1 MDEINSPP
9 AAAALME
16 STRCIGY
23 SFESAISDI
32 LDNSISASAKNIWIY
47 STPSDDPFVTILDDG
62 DGLTKEELI
71 AAMRYGANPNEK
83 REETDLGRFGLGLK
97 MASLSQCR
105 CLTVISKTESGV
117 ISCRWD
123 LDRVIQTDQW
133 TLQILSD
140 SEVQDLPSVG
150 DLHKLSHGTR
160 VIWQNLDK
168 LKERAV
174 KVDELMSQTLLSC
187 KKHLSMIFHRFMEP
201 KNNPLN
207 IYLNHDKLVPLD
219 PFFTSSN
226 LTRSLPEQSII
237 IQGQVVTVKPYV
249 LPPESKMKPADL
261 EKIGGLQRN
270 LQGFWVYRNKRLII
284 PGTWFKLSRS
294 KELSKLARVRV
305 DIPNS
310 LDSIWDIDVK
320 KSSASVPVIFQHDFE
335 KILEKVIETS
345 EYKYKF
351 RGRKVS
357 DSNKHFI
364 WDKYAHDGGYRYS
377 VNKEHP
383 VVKNCLDSVDKSMQG
398 AILELIKYLEDS
410 IPYNDIFNTMGEAKL
425 SVPEITSEEIEALIE
440 NGRKLIDKGLKVDNL
455 KTIEPFMNYQEVL
468 DRLKNYESGE

>member
-32 LDNSISASAKNIWIY
+32 LDNSISACAKNIWIY
-47 STPSDDPFVTILDDG
+47 SSPSDDPFVTILDDG
-62 DGLTKEELI
+62 NGLTKEELVE
-71 AAMRYGANPNEK
+71 AMRYGANPNEK

-105 CLTVISKTESGV
+105 CLTVISKTESG
-117 ISCRWD
+117 ITSCRWN
-123 LDRVIQTDQW
+123 LDRVIQTNQW
-133 TLQILSD
+133 TLQILSVD
-140 SEVQDLPSVG
+140 EVMDLPSMS
-150 DLHKLSHGTR
+150 DLLKLSHGTL
-160 VIWQNLDK
+160 VVWQNLDK

-174 KVDELMSQTLLSC
+174 KVSELMSQTLVSC
-187 KKHLSMIFHRFMEP
+187 KRHLSLVFHRFMES

-207 IYLNHDKLVPLD
+207 IYLNRDKLVPFD

-226 LTRSLPEQSII
+226 LTRSLPEQSIV
-237 IQGQVVTVKPYV
+237 IQGQIVTVKPYV

-320 KSSASVPVIFQHDFE
+320 KSSAAVPVVFQHDFE
-335 KILEKVIETS
+335 KVLEKVIETS

-357 DSNKHFI
+357 DSNKLYI

-377 VNKEHP
+377 INRDHP
-383 VVKNCLDSVDKSMQG
+383 IVKNCLESVDDTTRKSV
-398 AILELIKYLEDS
+398 LELIKFVEES
-410 IPYNDIFNTMGEAKL
+410 IPYHDIFNTMGEAKL
-425 SVPEITSEEIEALIE
+425 SPLETTSEEIEELVVKGLRLME
-440 NGRKLIDKGLKVDNL
+440 SGLKVENL
-455 KTIEPFMNYQEVL
+455 RLIEPFMNYKEVL
-468 DRLKNYESGE
+468 SRLAEYESGE

>member
-32 LDNSISASAKNIWIY
+32 LDNSISACAKNIWIY
-47 STPSDDPFVTILDDG
+47 SSPSDDPFVTILDDG
-62 DGLTKEELI
+62 NGLTKEELVE
-71 AAMRYGANPNEK
+71 AMRYGANPNEK

-105 CLTVISKTESGV
+105 CLTVISKTESG
-117 ISCRWD
+117 ITSCRWN
-123 LDRVIQTDQW
+123 LDRVIQTNQW
-133 TLQILSD
+133 TLQILSVD
-140 SEVQDLPSVG
+140 EVMDLPSMS
-150 DLHKLSHGTR
+150 DLLKLSHGTL
-160 VIWQNLDK
+160 VVWQNLDK
-168 LKERAV
+168 LKERAA
-174 KVDELMSQTLLSC
+174 KVSELMSQTLVSC
-187 KKHLSMIFHRFMEP
+187 KRHLSLVFHRFMES

-207 IYLNHDKLVPLD
+207 IYLNRDKLVPFD

-226 LTRSLPEQSII
+226 LTRSLPEQSIV
-237 IQGQVVTVKPYV
+237 IQGQIVTVKPYV

-320 KSSASVPVIFQHDFE
+320 KSSAAVPVVFQHDFE
-335 KILEKVIETS
+335 KVLEKVIETS

-357 DSNKHFI
+357 DSNKLYI

-377 VNKEHP
+377 INRDHP
-383 VVKNCLDSVDKSMQG
+383 IVKNCLESVDDTTRKSV
-398 AILELIKYLEDS
+398 LELIKFVEES
-410 IPYNDIFNTMGEAKL
+410 IPYHDIFNTMGEAKL
-425 SVPEITSEEIEALIE
+425 SPLETTSEEIEELVVKGLRLME
-440 NGRKLIDKGLKVDNL
+440 SGLKVENL
-455 KTIEPFMNYQEVL
+455 RLIEPFMNYKEVL
-468 DRLKNYESGE
+468 SRLAEYESGE

>member
-1 MDEINSPP
+1 MDEISSPP

-47 STPSDDPFVTILDDG
+47 STPSNDPFVTILDDG
-62 DGLTKEELI
+62 NGLTKNELI
-71 AAMRYGANPNEK
+71 EAMRYGANPNEK

-105 CLTVISKTESGV
+105 CLTVISKTDSG
-117 ISCRWD
+117 ITSCRWN
-123 LDRVIQTDQW
+123 LDRVIQTNQW
-133 TLQILSD
+133 ILQILSN
-140 SEVQDLPSVG
+140 SEIQNLPSVSN
-150 DLHKLSHGTR
+150 LLELPHGTLI
-160 VIWQNLDK
+160 IWQNLDK
-168 LKERAV
+168 LKERAI

-187 KKHLSMIFHRFMEP
+187 KKHLSMVFHRFMEQ
-201 KNNPLN
+201 KVNPLN
-207 IYLNHDKLVPLD
+207 IYLNCDKLVPLD

-237 IQGQVVTVKPYV
+237 IQNQIVIVKPYV

-284 PGTWFKLSRS
+284 PGTWFKLSKS

-335 KILEKVIETS
+335 KVLEKIIETS
-345 EYKYKF
+345 ENKYKF
-351 RGRKVS
+351 RGRKAS
-357 DSNKHFI
+357 DSSKIFI
-364 WDKYAHDGGYRYS
+364 WDKYTHDGGYKYTINR
-377 VNKEHP
+377 EHP
-383 VVKNCLDSVDKSMQG
+383 IVKNCIDSVDENVRSS
-398 AILELIKYLEDS
+398 ILELIKYLEES
-410 IPYNDIFNTMGEAKL
+410 VPYNDIFNTMGEAKL
-425 SVPEITSEEIEALIE
+425 NVSEVTSEEIEELIKKGHKLME
-440 NGRKLIDKGLKVDNL
+440 NGLKVKDL
-455 KTIEPFMNYQEVL
+455 KTIEPFMNYKEVL
-468 DRLKNYESGE
+468 DSLEKYESGE

>member
-32 LDNSISASAKNIWIY
+32 IDNSISAGANNIWI
-47 STPSDDPFVTILDDG
+47 SSIPSNDPFVTIMDDG
-62 DGLTKEELI
+62 DGLTKNELI
-71 AAMRYGANPNEK
+71 EAMRYGANPNEK

-105 CLTVISKTESGV
+105 CLTVISKTDEG
-117 ISCRWD
+117 ITSCRWN
-123 LDRVIQTDQW
+123 LDRVIQTNQW

-140 SEVQDLPSVG
+140 SEIQGLPEIQKLMS
-150 DLHKLSHGTR
+150 LSHGTL

-174 KVDELMSQTLLSC
+174 ELGELMSQTLLSC
-187 KKHLSMIFHRFMEP
+187 KKHISLVFHRFLESKPM
-201 KNNPLN
+201 PLN
-207 IYLNHDKLVPLD
+207 IYLNNDKLVPLD
-219 PFFTSSN
+219 PFFTSST
-226 LTRSLPEQSII
+226 LTRSLPEQPII
-237 IQGQVVTVKPYV
+237 IQDQVVMVKPYV

-335 KILEKVIETS
+335 KVLEKVIESS

-351 RGRKVS
+351 RGRKLS
-357 DSNKHFI
+357 DSNKQFF
-364 WDKYAHDGGYRYS
+364 WDKYAHDGGYKYTI
-377 VNKEHP
+377 NKEHP
-383 VVKNCLDSVDKSMQG
+383 IVKECIESIKGDARGLV
-398 AILELIKYLEDS
+398 LELIKYLEES

-425 SVPEITSEEIEALIE
+425 SVSEKTSEEIENLIFKGRILIK
-440 NGRKLIDKGLKVDNL
+440 NGLSVKDL
-455 KTIEPFMNYQEVL
+455 KTIEPFMNYPEVL
-468 DRLKNYESGE
+468 SSLENNELGE